1 MRPELLENE
10 FTEQLA
16 VHMVDFYNDLRN
28 GERPRLALFTPPQHG
43 KSTIVRD
50 FIGWASGRT
59 PQLKTIFASYSDEL
73 GQVTNRELQRMLSS
87 PQYTNIFSHMHV
99 GAPGWR
105 MTSDVIEYPGFP
117 GYFRNTT
124 VRGSITGL
132 GLDLGVIDD
141 PHKGRQEAYSPQ
153 ERDKVWHWFT
163 SDFLTRMSNSAGIL
177 VIMTR
182 WHIDDL
188 MGRYFTQFP
197 QHNFKVVKFPAIAEH
212 DSAYRKRGE
221 ALFPALKSLEFLNG
235 QRRIMTEGAWQ
246 ALYQQS
252 PIVSGG
258 GIIPIEKLRVLNL
271 WDKSKIRRTV
281 RYIDKAA
288 TPDGPGAGAYTAMV
302 LMHVMYDKSF
312 VISHI
317 IRGHWGALERE
328 EKIKAV
334 VEADASLYHN
344 YEVGIEQE
352 PGSGGKES
360 AELTVRNLAGKRAYA
375 DRVTGS
381 KEIRAESW
389 IAQVQN
395 DNVKLIAGD
404 WVHAF
409 RDECESWPA
418 GARTDRVDAA
428 AGAFNRLVVKA
439 GYDTMYRAF
448 DPNYKDEA

>member
-1 MRPELLENE
+1 MSYVERRRRTTRNTAARSIERSVVSQWTAGVASGTLADATPGNFIAYRRTMRPELLENE

-163 SDFLTRMSNSAGIL
+163 SDFL
-177 VIMTR
+177 
-182 WHIDDL
+182 
-188 MGRYFTQFP
+188 
-197 QHNFKVVKFPAIAEH
+197 
-212 DSAYRKRGE
+212 
-221 ALFPALKSLEFLNG
+221 
-235 QRRIMTEGAWQ
+235 
-246 ALYQQS
+246 
-252 PIVSGG
+252 
-258 GIIPIEKLRVLNL
+258 
-271 WDKSKIRRTV
+271 
-281 RYIDKAA
+281 
-288 TPDGPGAGAYTAMV
+288 
-302 LMHVMYDKSF
+302 
-312 VISHI
+312 
-317 IRGHWGALERE
+317 
-328 EKIKAV
+328 
-334 VEADASLYHN
+334 
-344 YEVGIEQE
+344 
-352 PGSGGKES
+352 
-360 AELTVRNLAGKRAYA
+360 
-375 DRVTGS
+375 
-381 KEIRAESW
+381 
-389 IAQVQN
+389 
-395 DNVKLIAGD
+395 
-404 WVHAF
+404 
-409 RDECESWPA
+409 
-418 GARTDRVDAA
+418 
-428 AGAFNRLVVKA
+428 
-439 GYDTMYRAF
+439 
-448 DPNYKDEA
+448 